1 MIRTWFLRALSPIRF
16 FHHETHEKHEK
27 DLPATDDSLVRK
39 IKVGRIKQAVSV
51 QSGAMTPA
59 TTKPPPGRG
68 HLGEG

>member
-16 FHHETHEKHEK
+16 FHHETHETHEK

-39 IKVGRIKQAVSV
+39 IRVGRIKQAVSV
-51 QSGAMTPA
+51 QSGGNDSGYNQ
-59 TTKPPPGRG
+59 TTARSG